1 MELYEVTVEYVKYL
15 RKFEPTKIMSNA
27 DGKEQRKFL
36 GVIVQKNGYKYV
48 IPLSSPKYKKDYKIR
63 DYQGENLPEDFS
75 FVAYADRIILLKD
88 TNVPVVYMY
97 EKKESGEIDFFGKIQ
112 CNNMIPAPESELT
125 KINIEGITDIAYKTL
140 LQKQVQFIRKNQDN
154 ILKKHANV
162 VYVNRKKG
170 RMDIG
175 YIKNATP
182 DFELL
187 EAKCDEWIIW
197 HENKE

>member
-1 MELYEVTVEYVKYL
+1 MELYEVNVEYVKYL
-15 RKFEPTKIMSNA
+15 RKFEPTKIMSIA

-63 DYQGENLPEDFS
+63 DYQGDNLPE
-75 FVAYADRIILLKD
+75 A
-88 TNVPVVYMY
+88 
-97 EKKESGEIDFFGKIQ
+97 
-112 CNNMIPAPESELT
+112 
-125 KINIEGITDIAYKTL
+125 L
-140 LQKQVQFIRKNQDN
+140 LQKQVQFIRKNQEN

-170 RMDIG
+170 RTDIG

-182 DFELL
+182 DFDLL
-187 EAKCDEWIIW
+187 EAKCDEWIRND
-197 HENKE
+197 ENKK

>member
-88 TNVPVVYMY
+88 TNIPVVYMY

-140 LQKQVQFIRKNQDN
+140 LQKQVQFIRKNQDD

-162 VYVNRKKG
+162 VYVNRK
-170 RMDIG
+170 RV
-175 YIKNATP
+175 
-182 DFELL
+182 
-187 EAKCDEWIIW
+187 EWILVT
-197 HENKE
+197 

>member
-75 FVAYADRIILLKD
+75 FVAYSPKSGSGTQVVHKWSPSNRFSLKVLLPNYIFLK
-88 TNVPVVYMY
+88 
-97 EKKESGEIDFFGKIQ
+97 F
-112 CNNMIPAPESELT
+112 
-125 KINIEGITDIAYKTL
+125 IT
-140 LQKQVQFIRKNQDN
+140 
-154 ILKKHANV
+154 
-162 VYVNRKKG
+162 
-170 RMDIG
+170 
-175 YIKNATP
+175 YI
-182 DFELL
+182 
-187 EAKCDEWIIW
+187 CI
-197 HENKE
+197 

>member
-97 EKKESGEIDFFGKIQ
+97 E
-112 CNNMIPAPESELT
+112 NSEEPRLILRSFCT
-125 KINIEGITDIAYKTL
+125 PLGIRTL
-140 LQKQVQFIRKNQDN
+140 DPL
-154 ILKKHANV
+154 
-162 VYVNRKKG
+162 
-170 RMDIG
+170 
-175 YIKNATP
+175 IKSQ
-182 DFELL
+182 LL
-187 EAKCDEWIIW
+187 YQLS
-197 HENKE
+197 

>member
-27 DGKEQRKFL
+27 DGKNNVSFGCDSTE
-36 GVIVQKNGYKYV
+36 NGYKYV

-97 EKKESGEIDFFGKIQ
+97 EKK
-112 CNNMIPAPESELT
+112 
-125 KINIEGITDIAYKTL
+125 
-140 LQKQVQFIRKNQDN
+140 NQE
-154 ILKKHANV
+154 K
-162 VYVNRKKG
+162 
-170 RMDIG
+170 
-175 YIKNATP
+175 
-182 DFELL
+182 
-187 EAKCDEWIIW
+187 
-197 HENKE
+197 

>member
-75 FVAYADRIILLKD
+75 FVAYADRIIFRRRRKQFGHCTHGSSGWRRDRTDLFAYLL
-88 TNVPVVYMY
+88 
-97 EKKESGEIDFFGKIQ
+97 
-112 CNNMIPAPESELT
+112 
-125 KINIEGITDIAYKTL
+125 
-140 LQKQVQFIRKNQDN
+140 
-154 ILKKHANV
+154 
-162 VYVNRKKG
+162 
-170 RMDIG
+170 
-175 YIKNATP
+175 
-182 DFELL
+182 
-187 EAKCDEWIIW
+187 
-197 HENKE
+197 

>member
-1 MELYEVTVEYVKYL
+1 MDLYEVTVEYVKYL
-15 RKFEPTKIMSNA
+15 RKFEPTKILSNA

-125 KINIEGITDIAYKTL
+125 KINIEGITDIAYKNLKRMVLVEDAFML
-140 LQKQVQFIRKNQDN
+140 LSQCKMMMEDVFILD
-154 ILKKHANV
+154 
-162 VYVNRKKG
+162 G
-170 RMDIG
+170 RMIVQSRVTKVNGIG
-175 YIKNATP
+175 VEHFVFHMKWCHP
-182 DFELL
+182 KMES
-187 EAKCDEWIIW
+187 
-197 HENKE
+197 

>member
-75 FVAYADRIILLKD
+75 TPLWTLSRKHSRMSVNSGGMSI
-88 TNVPVVYMY
+88 TNQMVPCP
-97 EKKESGEIDFFGKIQ
+97 KKPNLS
-112 CNNMIPAPESELT
+112 
-125 KINIEGITDIAYKTL
+125 
-140 LQKQVQFIRKNQDN
+140 
-154 ILKKHANV
+154 
-162 VYVNRKKG
+162 
-170 RMDIG
+170 
-175 YIKNATP
+175 
-182 DFELL
+182 
-187 EAKCDEWIIW
+187 
-197 HENKE
+197 